1 MEGMATSVAYVVESW
16 RGMALCV
23 LSLCNDEQ
31 QDGSVSHSVMAAVW
45 ESGCIRLSFLEAAL
59 PHRVHRLPEPGQA
72 TSVYKGLNIKSTK
85 LCCL

>member
-59 PHRVHRLPEPGQA
+59 PHRVHRLSRTWSG
-72 TSVYKGLNIKSTK
+72 YK
-85 LCCL
+85 CLQGAQH